1 MILLIEI
8 NVNDRVTSNL
18 LMFLLLQTSN
28 INVQLKTLVKKIKSK
43 SKNYFEFKLFIL
55 IFDFVHLKSCKI
67 LVTAIFVRDGEI
79 LIIRSIF

>member
-1 MILLIEI
+1 
-8 NVNDRVTSNL
+8 
-18 LMFLLLQTSN
+18 MFLLLQTSN

-55 IFDFVHLKSCKI
+55 IFDFVHLKSGKI

-79 LIIRSIF
+79 LIIKSIF